1 MLLQVFKAKANIYLE
16 IIVKVY
22 LLQSL
27 KLIWLQIPKNL
38 SNIIRVLKVIGLKI
52 KNYFALMH

>member
-38 SNIIRVLKVIGLKI
+38 SNIIRVLKVIGL
-52 KNYFALMH
+52 

>member
-1 MLLQVFKAKANIYLE
+1 MLLQVIKAKANLYTYE

-22 LLQSL
+22 LLLSL

-38 SNIIRVLKVIGLKI
+38 SNIIRVLKVIGL
-52 KNYFALMH
+52 